1 MILYNLVCANQHEFE
16 GWFKDSQAY
25 ERQAK
30 ARHVSCPV
38 CGDSKVRKAVMAP
51 RINKGRPSEAR
62 VAEATP
68 PAQAGQ
74 APPANSPPSPQ
85 QQKFLMALREMR
97 KHVES
102 NCDYVGEKFPDEARK
117 IHYGET
123 EARSIYG
130 EASEKQADE
139 LKDEGIEFHRIP
151 WTPREDA

>member
-16 GWFKDSQAY
+16 GWFKDSRAFD
-25 ERQAK
+25 RQAK
-30 ARHVSCPV
+30 AHEVACPV
-38 CGDSKVRKAVMAP
+38 CGDAEVRKAVMAP
-51 RINKGRPSEAR
+51 RINKGRSSSAGAA
-62 VAEATP
+62 AEAP

-74 APPANSPPSPQ
+74 APPVPRPPSPQ

-97 KHVES
+97 KHIET

-123 EARSIYG
+123 DARSIYG
-130 EASEKQADE
+130 EATEKQAED

-151 WTPREDA
+151 WAPREDA